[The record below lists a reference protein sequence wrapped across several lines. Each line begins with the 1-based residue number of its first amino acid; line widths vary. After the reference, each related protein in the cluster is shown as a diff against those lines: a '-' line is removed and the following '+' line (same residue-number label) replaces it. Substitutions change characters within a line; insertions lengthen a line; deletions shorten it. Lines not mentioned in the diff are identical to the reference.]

1 MLQTDIDFIALHLA
15 NAGRQYHARPVVAS
29 LDHPEVAMMK
39 SYWQALGYDALIAVS
54 HLRFVKIPPTAKAG
68 DVK

>member
-15 NAGRQYHARPVVAS
+15 NTGRQYHGRPVVAS

-39 SYWQALGYDALIAVS
+39 EYWRALGNQRPNRSGRV
-54 HLRFVKIPPTAKAG
+54 TG
-68 DVK
+68 EGE